1 MFAHIQ
7 HIRIPKML
15 THFLT
20 FQSACLRHM
29 QIRFASVLFI
39 GVVSCGACPSFGQA
53 VLEQPVAPTAG
64 QQVAPPVSEAMP
76 SKTPAGPA
84 KSSAASLARL
94 TNDTRYL
101 ARRTNWLGVSRGHR
115 RCNWR
120 SISSLS
126 STKKLGLKAR
136 PKTVATLS
144 LIHI

>member
-1 MFAHIQ
+1 
-7 HIRIPKML
+7 ML

-101 ARRTNWLGVSRGHR
+101 ASDELAGRQPGTPEMQLAVDF
-115 RCNWR
+115 
-120 SISSLS
+120 IV
-126 STKKLGLKAR
+126 KQYQA
-136 PKTVATLS
+136 A
-144 LIHI
+144 

>member
-1 MFAHIQ
+1 
-7 HIRIPKML
+7 ML

-101 ARRTNWLGVSRGHR
+101 ASDELAGRQPGTPEMQLAVDFIVKQYQDCLLYTSPSPRDRG
-115 RCNWR
+115 
-120 SISSLS
+120 
-126 STKKLGLKAR
+126 
-136 PKTVATLS
+136 
-144 LIHI
+144 